1 MAAYLISEVEITDP
15 AGYEEYRRLA
25 SGSLEKFGGAFIVR
39 GGRSETLEGDWRPK
53 RLVVCEFPSMS
64 KLREWY
70 DSPEYREA
78 IAVRQKTARARIIAV
93 EGV

>member
-15 AGYEEYRRLA
+15 AGYEEYRKLA
-25 SGSLEKFGGAFIVR
+25 GGSLQKFGGEFIVR
-39 GGRSETLEGDWRPK
+39 GGTSETLEGDWQPK
-53 RLVVCEFPSMS
+53 RLVVCRFDSMA

-70 DSPEYREA
+70 DSPEYRKA
-78 IAVRQKTARARIIAV
+78 IAVRQKTAKARIIAV